1 MSRLRSDAQLEEKEL
16 SGCSKAF
23 WFFSSKLSLDLRIS
37 SCSSSLISSLWK
49 STAPQKIFAFLLT
62 MTSLLWEGIFSDTV
76 ICLFKKYEYKLYTHK
91 HYWKDLHQA
100 QRSLPICFVTYFVFL
115 YKNLH
120 FLCINTIL
128 IHKLGFVLI
137 LWIVCNVP
145 LYIDFLNVLTLLCYV
160 MLILVYD

>member
-1 MSRLRSDAQLEEKEL
+1 MSRLRSDAQLEEKES

-49 STAPQKIFAFLLT
+49 STAPQKIFAFLPT

-76 ICLFKKYEYKLYTHK
+76 ICLFKKYKYKLYTHK

-128 IHKLGFVLI
+128 IHF
-137 LWIVCNVP
+137 W
-145 LYIDFLNVLTLLCYV
+145 
-160 MLILVYD
+160 